1 MLGRGRR
8 SALTLDDAIASPPT
22 IGVDHEA
29 LDRHTEER
37 HHHNLADPAST
48 SIAHR
53 QAEAEK

>member
-1 MLGRGRR
+1 M
-8 SALTLDDAIASPPT
+8 DQIEVPPT
-22 IGVDHEA
+22 IDVDHEA

-37 HHHNLADPAST
+37 HHHNLAVPAST